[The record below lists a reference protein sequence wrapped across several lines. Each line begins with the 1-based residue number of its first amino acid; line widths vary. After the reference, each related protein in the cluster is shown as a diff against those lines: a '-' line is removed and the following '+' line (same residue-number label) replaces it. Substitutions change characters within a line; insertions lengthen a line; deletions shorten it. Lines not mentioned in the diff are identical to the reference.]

1 MKVPNIEFSTVT
13 KAQTAKI
20 SQQTLKIFFYCYRNS
35 LRRIARHDDTE
46 FSKQSILND
55 MEKFVKM
62 VNTMDETV
70 LVPSRLMNLPQE
82 GDDDPFN
89 LFSMLN
95 DLKTELLWSSGET
108 EERVQRGRRVSDVSD
123 TESDV
128 SSAAGDSGIEGEDER
143 ESAARAAAAC
153 RRHLRGLRR
162 SLRHLT
168 AAAAHLTRSYQDEV
182 DSPC

>member
-1 MKVPNIEFSTVT
+1 MSFNTDLST
-13 KAQTAKI
+13 KLEN
-20 SQQTLKIFFYCYRNS
+20 SRNTLRK
-35 LRRIARHDDTE
+35 IARHDDTE

-82 GDDDPFN
+82 GDDDPFS
-89 LFSMLN
+89 LFAMLN
-95 DLKTELLWSSGET
+95 DLKTELLWAGDA
-108 EERVQRGRRVSDVSD
+108 EEQVERGRRVSDLSD
-123 TESDV
+123 TDSDT

-168 AAAAHLTRSYQDEV
+168 AAAATLTRSYQEEV
-182 DSPC
+182 GAPV

>member
-1 MKVPNIEFSTVT
+1 MSFNTDLST
-13 KAQTAKI
+13 KLEN
-20 SQQTLKIFFYCYRNS
+20 SRNTLRK
-35 LRRIARHDDTE
+35 IARNDNTE

-82 GDDDPFN
+82 GDDDPFSM
-89 LFSMLN
+89 FAMLN
-95 DLKTELLWSSGET
+95 DLKTELLWAGDS
-108 EERVQRGRRVSDVSD
+108 EEQVERGNRRVSDISD
-123 TESDV
+123 TESDA

-162 SLRHLT
+162 SLRALT
-168 AAAAHLTRSYQDEV
+168 AAAAHLTRSYQEEV
-182 DSPC
+182 GAPV

>member
-1 MKVPNIEFSTVT
+1 MSFNTD
-13 KAQTAKI
+13 I
-20 SQQTLKIFFYCYRNS
+20 SSKLENSRNTLRK
-35 LRRIARHDDTE
+35 IARHDDTE

-62 VNTMDETV
+62 VNVMDETV

-89 LFSMLN
+89 MFAMLN
-95 DLKTELLWSSGET
+95 DLKTELLWSTGDADVHV
-108 EERVQRGRRVSDVSD
+108 ERGSRRVSDISD
-123 TESDV
+123 TESDA

-168 AAAAHLTRSYQDEV
+168 AAAAHLTRSYQEEV
-182 DSPC
+182 GSAV

>member
-1 MKVPNIEFSTVT
+1 MSFNTDISTNLEN
-13 KAQTAKI
+13 
-20 SQQTLKIFFYCYRNS
+20 SRNS
-35 LRRIARHDDTE
+35 LRKIARHDDTE

-62 VNTMDETV
+62 VTAMDETV

-82 GDDDPFN
+82 GDDDPFSM
-89 LFSMLN
+89 FSMLN
-95 DLKTELLWSSGET
+95 DLKTELLWAGDSDEHV
-108 EERVQRGRRVSDVSD
+108 ERGRRVSDISD
-123 TESDV
+123 TESDA

-162 SLRHLT
+162 SLRTLT
-168 AAAAHLTRSYQDEV
+168 AAAAHLTRSYQEEV
-182 DSPC
+182 GAPV

>member
-1 MKVPNIEFSTVT
+1 MPFSTN
-13 KAQTAKI
+13 I
-20 SQQTLKIFFYCYRNS
+20 SSNLENSRNS

-70 LVPSRLMNLPQE
+70 LVPSRLMDVQRDGE
-82 GDDDPFN
+82 DDPFN
-89 LFSMLN
+89 LYAMLN
-95 DLKTELLWSSGET
+95 DLKNELLWSRGDT
-108 EERVQRGRRVSDVSD
+108 EEHQERGRRVSDVSD
-123 TESDV
+123 TESDA
-128 SSAAGDSGIEGEDER
+128 SSAAGDSGIEGEEER

-162 SLRHLT
+162 SLRQLT
-168 AAAAHLTRSYQDEV
+168 AAAQHLTRSYQEEV
-182 DSPC
+182 GAPV

>member
-1 MKVPNIEFSTVT
+1 MSFNTD
-13 KAQTAKI
+13 I
-20 SQQTLKIFFYCYRNS
+20 SSKLENSRNTLRK
-35 LRRIARHDDTE
+35 IARHDDTE

-89 LFSMLN
+89 MFAMLN
-95 DLKTELLWSSGET
+95 ELKTELLWAGDA
-108 EERVQRGRRVSDVSD
+108 EEHVERGRRVSDISD
-123 TESDV
+123 TESDA
-128 SSAAGDSGIEGEDER
+128 SSAAGDSGIDGEDER

-168 AAAAHLTRSYQDEV
+168 AAAAHLTRSYQEEV
-182 DSPC
+182 GAPV

>member
-1 MKVPNIEFSTVT
+1 MI
-13 KAQTAKI
+13 KI
-20 SQQTLKIFFYCYRNS
+20 SNIFCYCYRNT
-35 LRRIARHDDTE
+35 LRKIARHDDTE

-62 VNTMDETV
+62 VNVMDETV

-89 LFSMLN
+89 MFAMLN
-95 DLKTELLWSSGET
+95 DLKTELLWSTGDT
-108 EERVQRGRRVSDVSD
+108 DVHVERGSRRVSDISD
-123 TESDV
+123 TESDA

-168 AAAAHLTRSYQDEV
+168 AAAAHLTRSYQEEV
-182 DSPC
+182 GAPV

>member
-1 MKVPNIEFSTVT
+1 MFD
-13 KAQTAKI
+13 
-20 SQQTLKIFFYCYRNS
+20 LFFPCYRNT

-62 VNTMDETV
+62 VNTMDDTV
-70 LVPSRLMNLPQE
+70 LVPCRLMSLPQE
-82 GDDDPFN
+82 GDDDPFS
-89 LFSMLN
+89 LFAMLN
-95 DLKTELLWSSGET
+95 DLKTELLWSAGDGEEHVVET
-108 EERVQRGRRVSDVSD
+108 GRRISDISD
-123 TESDV
+123 TESDA

-168 AAAAHLTRSYQDEV
+168 AAAAHLTRSYQEEV
-182 DSPC
+182 GAPV

>member
-1 MKVPNIEFSTVT
+1 MSFNTDLST
-13 KAQTAKI
+13 KMEN
-20 SQQTLKIFFYCYRNS
+20 SRNTLRK
-35 LRRIARHDDTE
+35 IARNDNTE

-82 GDDDPFN
+82 GDDDPFS
-89 LFSMLN
+89 LFAMLN
-95 DLKTELLWSSGET
+95 DLKTELLWAGDADV
-108 EERVQRGRRVSDVSD
+108 EEHVERGRRVSDMSD
-123 TESDV
+123 TESDA
-128 SSAAGDSGIEGEDER
+128 SSAAGDSGIDGEDER

-162 SLRHLT
+162 CLRHLT
-168 AAAAHLTRSYQDEV
+168 SAAAELTRSYQEEV
-182 DSPC
+182 GAPV

>member
-1 MKVPNIEFSTVT
+1 MSFNTD
-13 KAQTAKI
+13 I
-20 SQQTLKIFFYCYRNS
+20 SSKLEKSRNTLRK
-35 LRRIARHDDTE
+35 IARHDDTE

-62 VNTMDETV
+62 VNVMDETV

-89 LFSMLN
+89 MFAMLN
-95 DLKTELLWSSGET
+95 DLKTELLWSSGDS
-108 EERVQRGRRVSDVSD
+108 EEHDRRVERGRRVSDLSD
-123 TESDV
+123 TESDA

-143 ESAARAAAAC
+143 ESAARSAAAC

-162 SLRHLT
+162 SLRSLT
-168 AAAAHLTRSYQDEV
+168 AAAAHLTRSYQEEV
-182 DSPC
+182 GAPV

>member
-1 MKVPNIEFSTVT
+1 MSFNTD
-13 KAQTAKI
+13 I
-20 SQQTLKIFFYCYRNS
+20 SSKLENSRNTLRK
-35 LRRIARHDDTE
+35 IARNDNTE

-62 VNTMDETV
+62 VNVMDETV

-89 LFSMLN
+89 MFAMLN
-95 DLKTELLWSSGET
+95 DLKTELLWSSGDT
-108 EERVQRGRRVSDVSD
+108 EEHVERGRRVSDLSD
-123 TESDV
+123 TESDA

-162 SLRHLT
+162 SLRSLT
-168 AAAAHLTRSYQDEV
+168 AAAAHLTRSYQEEV
-182 DSPC
+182 GAPV

>member
-1 MKVPNIEFSTVT
+1 MSFNTD
-13 KAQTAKI
+13 I
-20 SQQTLKIFFYCYRNS
+20 SSKLESSRNTLRK
-35 LRRIARHDDTE
+35 IARNDNTE

-82 GDDDPFN
+82 GDDDPFS
-89 LFSMLN
+89 LFAMLN
-95 DLKTELLWSSGET
+95 DLKTELLWAGDV
-108 EERVQRGRRVSDVSD
+108 EEHGDRARRVSDLSD
-123 TESDV
+123 TESDA
-128 SSAAGDSGIEGEDER
+128 SSAAGDSGIDGEDER

-153 RRHLRGLRR
+153 RRHLRGLRH

-168 AAAAHLTRSYQDEV
+168 AAAAHLTRSYQEEV
-182 DSPC
+182 GAPV